1 MKSYYRHILLPL
13 FIVTLAHTASA
24 QQRTLVDPDEHV
36 MLRYDL
42 NAESVPVPGMEDFGL
57 FHGYFGGWKER
68 RDQPYI
74 YGVWALTS
82 FSQDEPGTVTI
93 HLSNDLGSETQAA
106 RLRQTSDTTWTLTLQ
121 GTTVIK
127 RAAGRKL
134 VKAPTLYHL
143 VEQKTR

>member
-1 MKSYYRHILLPL
+1 MLLV
-13 FIVTLAHTASA
+13 FTLAHTASA
-24 QQRTLVDPDEHV
+24 QKRTLVDPQEHI

-42 NAESVPVPGMEDFGL
+42 EAETVQVPGMDGLGL
-57 FHGYFGGWKER
+57 FNGYFSGWKEQKG
-68 RDQPYI
+68 QPYI

-82 FSQDEPGTVTI
+82 FTQDKPGTVTL

-106 RLRQTSDTTWTLTLQ
+106 RLRQTSDTTWTLTLL

-127 RAAGRKL
+127 RAAGRKV

-143 VEQKTR
+143 EEHKTK